1 MGKGDKKS
9 KKGKIWRDS
18 YGIKRNRN
26 KIRLRLKR
34 LSSVKKKV
42 AAVEG
47 EKTKVRRPARKKES
61 AD

>member
-9 KKGKIWRDS
+9 KKGKIWRGS
-18 YGIKRNRN
+18 YGRKRNRN

-42 AAVEG
+42 AAVGG
-47 EKTKVRRPARKKES
+47 EKPKTRRPARKKDS
-61 AD
+61 AE

>member
-18 YGIKRNRN
+18 YGNKRNRN